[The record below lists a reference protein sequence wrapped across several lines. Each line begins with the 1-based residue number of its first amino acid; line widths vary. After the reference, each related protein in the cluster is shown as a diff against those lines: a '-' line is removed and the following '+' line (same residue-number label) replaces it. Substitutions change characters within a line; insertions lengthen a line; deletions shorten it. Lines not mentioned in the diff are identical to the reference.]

1 MCIHAKSYR
10 SNDRFFECQLKAIA
24 NLGIFVLAV
33 PAELKP
39 SDFPSSGDQPGHDGD
54 FEQALATHGPRLL

>member
-1 MCIHAKSYR
+1 MCIQAKSYR
-10 SNDRFFECQLKAIA
+10 SDDRFFECQLKAIA

-39 SDFPSSGDQPGHDGD
+39 SDLLSSGDQPGHD
-54 FEQALATHGPRLL
+54 